1 MIAFSASAHN
11 LPLPALLCLAVLQVP
26 RPTAGRAA
34 AALSFTAAPAPDD
47 TPTLP
52 LDAPAPSPCEACT
65 PAHTPPSLATRTP
78 DPASAVRTPDAPAC
92 ATSPRFPWPLP
103 AALSSSGNTLPARSW
118 TDAGPTPTGATP
130 WPRGGPPDAPA

>member
-47 TPTLP
+47 TPT
-52 LDAPAPSPCEACT
+52 
-65 PAHTPPSLATRTP
+65 PPLATRTP

-92 ATSPRFPWPLP
+92 APSPRFPWPLP

-130 WPRGGPPDAPA
+130 WP